1 MITRTIRLGE
11 RELAYTL
18 DRSARR
24 RTIGLKVG
32 PDGLSVVLPRF
43 ASAAEADRAVRERA
57 GWILDRL
64 DKQARRVRPA
74 PLQGVDGEEIS
85 WLGGVLTLRVSPH
98 ERARTSLQR
107 EGDDLEV
114 RVDARLE
121 PSLRAAT
128 VRRALARWRR
138 EQALA
143 LMGPKVS
150 AYAQALDAPRPSVRV
165 REQASRW
172 GSCSADGSIRMNARL
187 IAFDEALIDYVCAHE
202 ACHLLEMNHSR
213 RFYALLDQIMP
224 DHRARRTRLRETD
237 PPGAAF

>member
-32 PDGLSVVLPRF
+32 PDGLSVVLPQR
-43 ASAAEADRAVRERA
+43 ASASEADRAVRERA

-64 DKQARRVRPA
+64 DKQARRVIA
-74 PLQGVDGEEIS
+74 PPLHGVDGEKIG
-85 WLGGVLTLRVSPH
+85 WLGGVLTLRVTPH
-98 ERARTSLQR
+98 DRARTALTR
-107 EGDDLEV
+107 DGDYLDV
-114 RVDARLE
+114 RVDAGLE
-121 PSLRAAT
+121 PSLCAAT
-128 VRRALARWRR
+128 IRRALSRWRR

-143 LMGPKVS
+143 VMAPKV
-150 AYAQALDAPRPSVRV
+150 AGYAQALSAPRPTVRV

-187 IAFDEALIDYVCAHE
+187 IAYDEALIDYVCAHE

-213 RFYALLDQIMP
+213 RFYSLLDQIMP

-237 PPGAAF
+237 PPGAAY